1 MTNTIIIQTLLIGSS
16 EAFWLSA
23 CFSQMIKVVK
33 TRDTKGLSVITTTL
47 YAAGN
52 VAWMTY
58 FFTEHLWLALAGDLL
73 LFLMTVVTVA
83 YMLGNRKQFYRALGS
98 LVIIGPITSLALIT
112 YPHSSGWIG
121 VAFNVISE
129 IPQLIRLVRTK
140 KVTGISEHS
149 MFFVIGAIASTLV
162 YGILVHSWPLIIGC
176 AQGILFTSIILAY
189 YYRYRY
195 VPTKR
200 NKKA

>member
-1 MTNTIIIQTLLIGSS
+1 MTNTIIVQTLLIGSS

-23 CFSQMIKVVK
+23 CFSQMMKVVR

-73 LFLMTVVTVA
+73 LFLMTIVTVA

-98 LVIIGPITSLALIT
+98 IVINLYAVSVTIAKLTKGTFFFDSHLC
-112 YPHSSGWIG
+112 WI
-121 VAFNVISE
+121 F
-129 IPQLIRLVRTK
+129 L
-140 KVTGISEHS
+140 
-149 MFFVIGAIASTLV
+149 
-162 YGILVHSWPLIIGC
+162 
-176 AQGILFTSIILAY
+176 
-189 YYRYRY
+189 
-195 VPTKR
+195 KR
-200 NKKA
+200 NFEVFTYLFINNFFYFI